1 MSEAGPSGP
10 ATESPGAAT
19 MSATLPVVD
28 GMAFDTMAQFT
39 AVAGDVR
46 NPYPTLADK
55 RRDAPVE
62 RTEMAAFHADIT
74 SVAYVIHRY
83 DDVVAVMRDNET
95 FSSSNIREMM
105 APVMGDFVLVGMDEP
120 EHKRLRAMVSV
131 AFRQRS
137 LAAWEPY
144 AEAVVGSY
152 LDQLEG
158 RNEAELVRELT
169 FPYPIQVIAKILG
182 VPAEDTAKFHE
193 WAWWIINVAA
203 DPERGLAA
211 AAGMRAYLGEVCDQR
226 RADPGDDVISDL
238 VQAELDGEKL
248 GDEEI
253 FSFLCLLLPAGAE
266 TTYRATGNFLFGLLS
281 NPDQLEA
288 LRDDRELMTQAV
300 EEAIRWESPLLITS
314 RNTTCEAEVAGVTI
328 PDSAQVIAH
337 VGSANH
343 DETRWDRPEVF
354 DIHRE
359 QKPHAAFGF
368 GPHMCLGMHLARLEM
383 RIAIGAV
390 LDRLPNVRLAPDA
403 DDIHVHGER
412 FRSPT
417 SLPVVFG

>member
-1 MSEAGPSGP
+1 
-10 ATESPGAAT
+10 

-46 NPYPTLADK
+46 NPYPKLAVK
-55 RRDAPVE
+55 RREQPVE
-62 RTEMAAFHADIT
+62 AAHFDSFIEGQDPDDKV
-74 SVAYVIHRY
+74 SYVVHRY
-83 DDVVAVMRDNET
+83 DDVVAVMRDNIT
-95 FSSSNIREMM
+95 YSSSAIREMM
-105 APVMGDFVLVGMDEP
+105 APVMGDYVLVGMDEP
-120 EHKRLRAMVSV
+120 EHKRLRGLVSV

-144 AEAVVGSY
+144 AEAVVNSY
-152 LDQLEG
+152 LDRLADRG
-158 RNEAELVRELT
+158 EAELVRELT

-182 VPAEDTAKFHE
+182 VPAEDTASFHE

-211 AAGMRAYLGEVCDQR
+211 AAAMRDYLQEIVDQR
-226 RADPGDDVISDL
+226 RDDPGDDVISDL

-253 FSFLCLLLPAGAE
+253 FSFLRLLLPAGAE
-266 TTYRATGNFLFGLLS
+266 TTYRATGNFLFGLLTH
-281 NPDQLEA
+281 PDQLEA

-328 PDSAQVIAH
+328 PEGAQVIAH

-343 DETRWDRPEVF
+343 DETRWDRPEEF

-383 RIAIGAV
+383 RVAVGAV
-390 LDRLPNVRLAPDA
+390 LDRLPEIRLAPDA